1 MEERTASERD
11 EMVRCQIENRGVRNP
26 AVLTAM
32 RKVERH
38 RLLSE
43 SMQGAAYV
51 DSPLPIGMGQTIS
64 QPYIVALMTEL
75 LMPGPEDIIM
85 EVGTGSGYQAA
96 VLAEIVKEVYTVEII
111 EELYDSASRK
121 LQEIGYDNIHCLR
134 GDGGEGWPEHAPYDG
149 IIITAAAKRIPKAL
163 IEQLKIGGRMVLPLG
178 RANLVQTL
186 TVGTRT
192 DDGLELE
199 SGIGV
204 RFVPMTGASQ
214 RSFFRF

>member
-11 EMVRCQIENRGVRNP
+11 EMVRCQIENRGIRNP
-26 AVLTAM
+26 AVLAAM

-43 SMQGAAYV
+43 GMQGAAYV
-51 DSPLPIGMGQTIS
+51 DSPLPIGMSQTIS

-75 LMPGPEDIIM
+75 LMPGPEDIIL
-85 EVGTGSGYQAA
+85 EIGTGSGYQAA

-111 EELYDSASRK
+111 EELYDSASCK
-121 LQEIGYDNIHCLR
+121 LQELGYDNIYCLR